1 MNTAVSDHLLDG
13 IEIDATAA
21 ASRLFHSPAVTTA
34 LSPLIGYHRA
44 AELSGYMKKK
54 KVDIFAAND
63 TLKIM
68 PGEKLKRVLTAEYLL
83 KKGFSVQDIIEF
95 NTGAQ

>member
-1 MNTAVSDHLLDG
+1 MNSAVSDHLLDG

-44 AELSGYMKKK
+44 AELSGYMKKQQ
-54 KVDIFAAND
+54 VDIFAAND
-63 TLKIM
+63 ALKIL
-68 PGEKLKRVLTAEYLL
+68 PGEKLKKVMTAEQLL
-83 KKGFSVQDIIEF
+83 KKGFQVKDIIEF